1 MRAIKAIFMRN
12 LTNFIR
18 DRTRFIFTILMAV
31 FFLFIFS
38 FVMESAAISAAIGIA
53 NPISYLISGII
64 IMSVFQTAFNNS
76 MNIIEDISSGFMRE
90 ILVSPISR
98 WQISIGQVLSSS
110 VIAVLQGLIIVIVG
124 LFLGLQTDPVH
135 FIEMIGVMILVGV
148 TFSSIGLFLAAL
160 VKSSATFQVL
170 VNILVLP
177 LTLLS
182 GALIPT
188 TTMPS
193 FLLPLVFINP
203 MTYTTSIFR
212 YVALRMEGLTAAQ
225 LIKAG
230 VAFNIYGFTIMP
242 YLSLILIV
250 VIGMLFLF
258 LCVSR
263 FNKADFSTVKVFRPR
278 R

>member
-1 MRAIKAIFMRN
+1 
-12 LTNFIR
+12 
-18 DRTRFIFTILMAV
+18 MAV

-38 FVMESAAISAAIGIA
+38 FVMKSAAIGIA
-53 NPISYLISGII
+53 NPVNYLISGII
-64 IMSVFQTAFNNS
+64 IMSVFQTALNNS

-124 LFLGLQTDPVH
+124 LFMGLQTDPVH
-135 FIEMIGVMILVGV
+135 FFEMIGVMILVGV
-148 TFSSIGLFLAAL
+148 AFSSIGLFLATLA
-160 VKSSATFQVL
+160 KSSATFQVI
-170 VNILVLP
+170 VTVLVLP

-188 TTMPS
+188 TAIPS
-193 FLLPLVFINP
+193 FLLPLVYLNP

-212 YVALRMEGLTAAQ
+212 YVSLRMEGLSAAQ
-225 LIKAG
+225 LLKAG
-230 VAFNIYGFTIMP
+230 VAFDIYGFTALP
-242 YLSLILIV
+242 YFSLILIV

-258 LCVSR
+258 FCVSR
-263 FNKADFSTVKVFRPR
+263 FNRADFSTVKVFRPR

>member
-1 MRAIKAIFMRN
+1 
-12 LTNFIR
+12 
-18 DRTRFIFTILMAV
+18 MAV

-38 FVMESAAISAAIGIA
+38 FAMKSAAIGIA
-53 NPISYLISGII
+53 NPINYLISGII
-64 IMSVFQTAFNNS
+64 IMSVFQTALNNS

-98 WQISIGQVLSSS
+98 WQISIGQILSSS

-124 LFLGLQTDPVH
+124 LFMGLQTDPVH

-148 TFSSIGLFLAAL
+148 TFSSIGLFLATLA
-160 VKSSATFQVL
+160 KSSATFQVI
-170 VNILVLP
+170 VTVLVLP

-212 YVALRMEGLTAAQ
+212 YVSLRMEGLTAAQ

-230 VAFNIYGFTIMP
+230 VAFDIYGFTAMP
-242 YLSLILIV
+242 YFSLILIV
-250 VIGMLFLF
+250 AIGMLFLF

-263 FNKADFSTVKVFRPR
+263 FNKADFSAVKVFRPR

>member
-1 MRAIKAIFMRN
+1 MRAIKAIFIRN

-38 FVMESAAISAAIGIA
+38 FAMKSAAIGIA
-53 NPISYLISGII
+53 NPINYLISGII
-64 IMSVFQTAFNNS
+64 IMSVFQTALNNS

-98 WQISIGQVLSSS
+98 WQISIGQILSSS

-124 LFLGLQTDPVH
+124 LFMGLQTDPVH

-148 TFSSIGLFLAAL
+148 TFSSIGLFLATLA
-160 VKSSATFQVL
+160 KSSATFQVI
-170 VNILVLP
+170 VTVLVLP

-212 YVALRMEGLTAAQ
+212 YVSLRMEGLSAAQ

-230 VAFNIYGFTIMP
+230 VAFNIYGFTALP
-242 YLSLILIV
+242 YFSLILIV

-263 FNKADFSTVKVFRPR
+263 FNKADFSTVKVFRPHR
-278 R
+278 

>member
-1 MRAIKAIFMRN
+1 MRAIKAIFIRN

-18 DRTRFIFTILMAV
+18 DRTRFIFTIFMAV
-31 FFLFIFS
+31 VFLFIFS
-38 FVMESAAISAAIGIA
+38 FVMKSAAIGVA
-53 NPISYLISGII
+53 SPMNYLISGVI
-64 IMSVFQTAFNNS
+64 IMSVFQTALNNS

-110 VIAVLQGLIIVIVG
+110 VIGVLQGLIIVIVG

-148 TFSSIGLFLAAL
+148 AFSSIGLFLATLA
-160 VKSSATFQVL
+160 KSSATFQVL
-170 VNILVLP
+170 VTVIVMP
-177 LTLLS
+177 LTFLS
-182 GALIPT
+182 GAYIPT
-188 TTMPS
+188 TVMPS
-193 FLLPLVFINP
+193 FLLPVVYLNP
-203 MTYTTSIFR
+203 LTYTTSIFR
-212 YVALRMEGLTAAQ
+212 YISLRMEVLSAAQ

-230 VAFNIYGFTIMP
+230 VAFDIYGFTVMP
-242 YLSLILIV
+242 YFSLIMIV

-263 FNKADFSTVKVFRPR
+263 FNRADFSTVKVFRPHR
-278 R
+278 